1 MNAPAKYSGLQPAC
15 RHSFLRIH
23 HRADGHHREN
33 LGRATVVYQQ
43 GWMPLLFVVNAT
55 GWSYWGKMR
64 YSAPL
69 FLAGALTAESS
80 DLLSEPGLM
89 RLIHSIH
96 RRYCDL
102 RRYQRRLAL

>member
-15 RHSFLRIH
+15 RYSFLRIH

-80 DLLSEPGLM
+80 DLLSEPGPNEAYSQYSSKVL
-89 RLIHSIH
+89 
-96 RRYCDL
+96 
-102 RRYQRRLAL
+102 